1 MPQLPAIGVN
11 FNYSPPRSGS
21 KLRTPWEETVT
32 MHRNNLIGWM
42 LAVCFIALIPS
53 VGAQA
58 GDTKAAMSALQPA
71 AAKLGE
77 PKVQGTDL
85 YFGDTKASSD
95 LVDAVVKSH
104 GVVASIFEKSG
115 NQYVR
120 VEDGSSAVGTPLA
133 ADSPALAKL
142 NTGEPYYGDATI
154 FGKTYDAGY
163 EPIKDASGA
172 VVGAYFVG

>member
-32 MHRNNLIGWM
+32 MHRNNLIGRM
-42 LAVCFIALIPS
+42 LAVCFIGLIPS

-58 GDTKAAMSALQPA
+58 GDTKAAMSALQAA

-120 VEDGSSAVGTPLA
+120 VATTVKKEDGSSAVGTPLA
-133 ADSPALAKL
+133 AL
-142 NTGEPYYGDATI
+142 GDCSHMANKEFSGKQRI
-154 FGKTYDAGY
+154 FR
-163 EPIKDASGA
+163 E
-172 VVGAYFVG
+172 